1 MSVYAE
7 GLMRKAYR
15 QMKKNY
21 EETDVF
27 ETNAERRKREKQK
40 LISRMLA
47 L

>member
-21 EETDVF
+21 EETDIY
-27 ETNAERRKREKQK
+27 EADTERHKREK
-40 LISRMLA
+40 
-47 L
+47 